1 MKEVLDLLRERA
13 LKVKLK
19 APVQF
24 GGAVDVPSV
33 VKFLE
38 AMNESFANYIEAE
51 ARNTVKV
58 KHTATVEKEIKKLKE
73 DARLLFVDLNFAS
86 FEASL
91 VPNTVTA
98 PHRFSSIPYSAE
110 FKQEAFEAYLKE
122 VIFSDPNSEILL
134 KGLEKKF
141 TADERRAIFSPLY
154 KDVFG
159 PGQLQFYA
167 ARATEK
173 LKLVVKRP
181 TAESLQRLVP
191 EKEVALQEQE
201 QHTVVIYAKAEGD
214 PDLFGEKKLKVVKRL
229 AVEELPYETYPYQFH
244 TIGFGGVSIHLK
256 KTHSA
261 EVRFD
266 EETAQYHVQYPDL
279 DIHTW
284 GDTRI
289 EAVEAFEFSFTDL
302 VQEFHDAKDADLTSK
317 ARRLKKKLREMVST
331 TILS

>member
-13 LKVKLK
+13 LKIKLK

-51 ARNTVKV
+51 ARNKVKG
-58 KHTATVEKEIKKLKE
+58 KHTAAVEKEIKKLKD

-91 VPNTVTA
+91 VPNTVTS
-98 PHRFSSIPYSAE
+98 PHRFMSVPYSAE
-110 FKQEAFEAYLKE
+110 FKQETFEAYQNE
-122 VIFSDPNSEILL
+122 IIFSDPNSESLL

-154 KDVFG
+154 KGVFG
-159 PGQLQFYA
+159 PGSLQFYA
-167 ARATEK
+167 GRAAEK
-173 LKLVVKRP
+173 LQLVEKRP
-181 TAESLQRLVP
+181 TAEALERLVP
-191 EKEVALQEQE
+191 EKELAVQERE

-214 PDLFGEKKLKVVKRL
+214 PDLFGDKKLKVVKRL
-229 AVEELPYETYPYQFH
+229 AVEELAYETYPYQFH
-244 TIGFGGVSIHLK
+244 IIGFGGVMIHLT
-256 KTHSA
+256 KTYSA
-261 EVRFD
+261 MVRFD
-266 EETAQYHVQYPDL
+266 EETALYHVQFQDL

-284 GDTRI
+284 GDTRAV
-289 EAVEAFEFSFTDL
+289 AVEAFEFSFTDL
-302 VQEFHDAKDADLTSK
+302 VQEFHDAKDAILTPK
-317 ARRLKKKLREMVST
+317 AKQLRKKLREMVDT
-331 TILS
+331 KILS